1 MRVVVTGASGF
12 LGSRLAAELL
22 RGGHEVVAGSRK
34 SIPELVALGA
44 IHAPLDLGDREAL
57 RNAFKGADVV
67 FHVAAKTGI
76 WGPER
81 DYVESNLIGTQNVLA
96 ACEQR
101 KVRKLVYTSSPSVVF
116 DGRDHVDAGNDLP
129 YPQDYLCS
137 YPATKALAEREV
149 LAANGRWGLATCS
162 LRPHLIFGPG
172 DPHLIPRLLERA
184 RAGKLARV
192 GSGDNVVTLCAV
204 ETAVAAHIAA
214 AKHLAPD
221 AAHAGCAYFIG
232 QERPVRLWDWID
244 GLLRELDIPP
254 VKRRVPFGLACAVG
268 ALCEGVWTLARRTS
282 EPPMTR
288 FVALQLERSHSYSM
302 EPARRD
308 FGFREPL
315 SIDEATRRLVESLR
329 SRDSEGHRPCL

>member
-1 MRVVVTGASGF
+1 MKAVVTGASGF

-22 RGGHEVVAGSRK
+22 REGHQVVAGSRK
-34 SIPELVALGA
+34 PVPELIALGA
-44 IHAPLDLGDREAL
+44 RHAPLDLSDRDAL
-57 RNAFKGADVV
+57 RNAFKDADVV
-67 FHVAAKTGI
+67 FHVAAKTGV

-81 DYVESNLIGTQNVLA
+81 EYVESNVTGTQNVLA

-101 KVRKLVYTSSPSVVF
+101 RVKRLVYTSSPSVVF
-116 DGRDHVDAGNDLP
+116 DGRDHVDASNDLP
-129 YPQDYLCS
+129 YPHDYLCS

-149 LAANGRWGLATCS
+149 LAANGRWGLATCA

-172 DPHLIPRLLERA
+172 DPHLVPRLLARA

-192 GSGDNVVTLCAV
+192 GPGDNEVTLCAV

-214 AKHLAPD
+214 ARSLRPD
-221 AAHAGCAYFIG
+221 SPHAGRAYFIG

-244 GLLRELDIPP
+244 SLLRALDIPP
-254 VKRRVPFGLACAVG
+254 VQRRVPFALAYAAG
-268 ALCEGVWTLARRTS
+268 TLCEALWWLARLAG

-288 FVALQLERSHSYSM
+288 FVALQLARSHSYSM
-302 EPARRD
+302 EPAQRD

-315 SIDEATRRLVESLR
+315 SLEAATVRLVASLR
-329 SRDSEGHRPCL
+329 SASEPT